1 MGDLGL
7 IAPVMQTPAPLLI
20 LLAVCLYGVIAGAN
34 VVATGDA
41 GHGWRNLGRWCL
53 GTALGLG
60 SVFAL
65 IAGWQYLSSFSARA
79 LG

>member
-34 VVATGDA
+34 IVAQEDA
-41 GHGWRNLGRWCL
+41 RHG
-53 GTALGLG
+53 
-60 SVFAL
+60 
-65 IAGWQYLSSFSARA
+65 
-79 LG
+79 